1 MMKRLIRLLL
11 LLLPLLIVA
20 PASADKMALDQSG
33 RNFVVGVPSEQFT
46 HFAAPE
52 GAGRQRMANW
62 CWAACIQMVLNYHG
76 LSVTQEAIVQQV
88 FGTQVDRPAQPQE
101 IMTALRGWAPDT
113 RGRYSEIIADNA
125 NLDAASIIQDL
136 EYRWPL
142 IVGLSGAAPG
152 QQGHAYVLTGA
163 YYALNQYDQPVIY
176 KVVLRDPFPT
186 QLSRLEMSAEDFLPR
201 CAFATRVHVRR
212 L

>member
-1 MMKRLIRLLL
+1 MTRRLVCLLT
-11 LLLPLLIVA
+11 LLICLGA
-20 PASADKMALDQSG
+20 PALADKMALG
-33 RNFVVGVPSEQFT
+33 PRNFVVGVPSEQFT

-52 GAGRQRMANW
+52 GAGRQRMQNW

-76 LSVTQEAIVQQV
+76 LHVQQETIVEQV
-88 FGTQVDRPAQPQE
+88 FGTQVDMPAQPQQ
-101 IMTALRGWAPDT
+101 ILAALRGWIPDT
-113 RGRYSEIIADNA
+113 RGRYSEVVADAA
-125 NLDAASIIQDL
+125 NLDQASIIQDL

-142 IVGLSGAAPG
+142 IVGLSASAPG

-163 YYALNQYDQPVIY
+163 YYHIDDYGRPEIY
-176 KVVLRDPFPT
+176 RVVLRDPYPT
-186 QLSRLEMSAEDFLPR
+186 QISRLEMNAADFASR